1 MTALGSTKKPVVFLP
16 ASPLENE
23 LCYTFHSSSNLVT
36 SLGMTDPCYLS
47 ITELSQRI
55 QAGTLSPVEITKA
68 FLDRIDRLNPT
79 LLAYTKVFSKQAIAA
94 AENAEAA
101 IKRGHAIGPL
111 HGIPYAVKDIFD
123 VEGEVTMAGSSW
135 LSNNIASRDC
145 SVVGRLANAGMVLL
159 GKTHTV
165 PFACDIVGINHEMG
179 TPHNPWSNIHHV
191 PGGSSSGSAVAVAAG
206 LAPMA
211 IGSDTG
217 GSIRAPAA
225 LCGIVGLKTTLGRVS
240 RDGVYPLSWSY
251 DSIGPFTRTVA
262 DAALVYQ
269 AISGKDLLDEATMV
283 SPDLED
289 VIDLNSDIS
298 DLNIAFCE
306 SVFFNDV
313 DAEVEAT
320 VRNTK
325 GVFESL
331 GVAIGQIEIPEVD
344 EAEAI
349 PDRYLDMA
357 VEAYS
362 ANKNLL
368 DEHAE
373 NIDFILQWMTHGKN
387 VSAPDY
393 FSLIRKRSK
402 LKNSICETMK
412 DVDAILVPT
421 VLSTAQLVDLV
432 DKTVGSYYDY
442 QWRYERNTSLGNY
455 LNLCGISV
463 CCGFSAD
470 GFPIGL
476 MIYAKPFEEEKVLR
490 IANAYENAS
499 KWSEQKPDLSWIKNN
514 S

>member
-1 MTALGSTKKPVVFLP
+1 
-16 ASPLENE
+16 
-23 LCYTFHSSSNLVT
+23 
-36 SLGMTDPCYLS
+36 MTDPCYLS
-47 ITELSQRI
+47 ITELSRRI

-68 FLDRIDRLNPT
+68 FLDRIDRLNPA
-79 LLAYTKVFSKQAIAA
+79 LLDYTKVFSKQAIAA

-145 SVVGRLANAGMVLL
+145 AVVRRLANAGMVLL

-179 TPHNPWSNIHHV
+179 TPHNPWSKIHHV

-206 LAPMA
+206 MAPMA

-225 LCGIVGLKTTLGRVS
+225 LCGIVGLKTTLGHVS

-269 AISGKDLLDEATMV
+269 AISGKDLLDEATKV

-313 DAEVEAT
+313 DAEVEAK

-432 DKTVGSYYDY
+432 DKTVDSYYDY
-442 QWRYERNTSLGNY
+442 QWRYVRNTSLGNY

>member
-1 MTALGSTKKPVVFLP
+1 MI
-16 ASPLENE
+16 
-23 LCYTFHSSSNLVT
+23 
-36 SLGMTDPCYLS
+36 DPCYLS
-47 ITELSQRI
+47 ITELSQCI
-55 QAGTLSPVEITKA
+55 QSGSLSPVGITQA

-79 LLAYTKVFSKQAIAA
+79 LLAYTKVFSRQAIAA
-94 AENAEAA
+94 AENTETA
-101 IKRGHAIGPL
+101 IKRGEYIGPL

-135 LSNNIASRDC
+135 LSNNIAERDC
-145 SVVGRLANAGMVLL
+145 AVVRRLANAGMILL

-165 PFACDIVGINHEMG
+165 PFACDIVGINHELG
-179 TPHNPWSNIHHV
+179 TPHNPWSKNHHV

-211 IGSDTG
+211 MGSDTG
-217 GSIRAPAA
+217 GSVRAPAA
-225 LCGIVGLKTTLGRVS
+225 LCGTVGLKTTLGRVS

-251 DSIGPFTRTVA
+251 DSIGPLTRTVA
-262 DAALVYQ
+262 DASLVYQ
-269 AISGKDLLDEATMV
+269 TISGKDLLDEATAV
-283 SPDLED
+283 SPDLEG

-298 DLNIAFCE
+298 DLNIVFCE
-306 SVFFNDV
+306 SVFFDDV
-313 DAEVEAT
+313 DAEVEAA

-331 GVAIGQIEIPEVD
+331 GVTIGQLKIPEVD

-368 DEHAE
+368 DEHVV
-373 NIDFILQWMTHGKN
+373 NIDFILEWMTHGKN

-402 LKNSICETMK
+402 LKISICETMN
-412 DVDAILVPT
+412 DVDAILVPS
-421 VLSTAQLVDLV
+421 VLSTAHPVDLL
-432 DKTVGSYYDY
+432 DKGNDSYYEY
-442 QWRYERNTSLGNY
+442 QWRYLRNTSLGNY

-463 CCGFSAD
+463 CCGFSSD

-499 KWSEQKPDLSWIKNN
+499 NWSERKPDLSWI
-514 S
+514 